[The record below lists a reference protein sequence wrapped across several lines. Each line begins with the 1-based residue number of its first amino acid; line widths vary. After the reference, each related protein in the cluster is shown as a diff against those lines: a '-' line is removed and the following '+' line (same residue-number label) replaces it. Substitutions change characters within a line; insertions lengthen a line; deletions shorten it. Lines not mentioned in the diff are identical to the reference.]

1 MMFPYMDIWLDNLA
15 VFLCAVATMLGVGAE
30 VMVRGEG
37 QGAVSQGTQ
46 TGDESELVQIRTSL
60 PEVSCYLMCCLATN

>member
-1 MMFPYMDIWLDNLA
+1 MVVIFNYVSISGWITR
-15 VFLCAVATMLGVGAE
+15 LCSSVAGSAMLGVGAE
-30 VMVRGEG
+30 VTVRGEG

-60 PEVSCYLMCCLATN
+60 PEVSC